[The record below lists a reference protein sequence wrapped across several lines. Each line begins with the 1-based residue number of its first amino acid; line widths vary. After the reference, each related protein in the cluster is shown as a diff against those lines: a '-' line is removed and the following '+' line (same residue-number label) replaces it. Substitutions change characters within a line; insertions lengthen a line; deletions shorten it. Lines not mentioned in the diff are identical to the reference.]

1 METRDPD
8 QKLTVRKNEKES
20 LKEPSIPICLGH
32 LGEGWAVLQCPLL
45 SVMWASEGAGDQN
58 YQLILLLLQSK
69 LGSCCAKLP
78 LKSQTKAAPVHV
90 ARVGNANHHPA
101 ANRSFIDFPQVWPTT
116 AVCQR
121 IIMLPSLKV
130 YYVDP
135 TRAIRYKGGGPL
147 HSLTPPPPPSCNEQ
161 SI

>member
-1 METRDPD
+1 
-8 QKLTVRKNEKES
+8 
-20 LKEPSIPICLGH
+20 
-32 LGEGWAVLQCPLL
+32 
-45 SVMWASEGAGDQN
+45 MWASEGAGDQN

-90 ARVGNANHHPA
+90 DRVGNANHHPA
-101 ANRSFIDFPQVWPTT
+101 ANRSFIDLPQVWPTT

-130 YYVDP
+130 CYVDP

-147 HSLTPPPPPSCNEQ
+147 HSLTPPPPPSCDEQ
-161 SI
+161 NIYGWFVFFSLKYYLRDENRIQHPCLCEACTYGV